1 MGNSQYLIDE
11 KEQVYRQTQEF
22 PNKFFSEFV
31 KDKISRLLDE
41 EGEEANKLTI
51 AKEKEKIANQLGI
64 NYELF
69 KKYINEQKQ
78 IKKRDLVIAIC
89 ALIQANSVEN
99 DNVLDFF
106 NMLEL
111 EPSWDDIES
120 RDGIV
125 KKCAVGEYPKSEID
139 RYQAA

>member
-11 KEQVYRQTQEF
+11 KEQVYRQPQEF

-69 KKYINEQKQ
+69 KKYIN
-78 IKKRDLVIAIC
+78 
-89 ALIQANSVEN
+89 
-99 DNVLDFF
+99 
-106 NMLEL
+106 
-111 EPSWDDIES
+111 
-120 RDGIV
+120 
-125 KKCAVGEYPKSEID
+125 
-139 RYQAA
+139 